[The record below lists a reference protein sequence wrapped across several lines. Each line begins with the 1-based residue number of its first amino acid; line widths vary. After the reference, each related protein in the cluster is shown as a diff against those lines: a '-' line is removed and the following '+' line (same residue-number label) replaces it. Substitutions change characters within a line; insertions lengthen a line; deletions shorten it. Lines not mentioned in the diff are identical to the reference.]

1 MIQNENITV
10 VPLKAKSTKTFITG
24 NRESLFDV
32 DIKPKN
38 QDNRFWSWG
47 SDNLFPVGLAQ
58 MARRSATHRRILND
72 KADYISGKGFVFDA
86 DLDRL
91 AELVKMP
98 NGSGET
104 LRQLLNKVAFDK
116 CLFGNAFVEVI
127 TDAEHSFLAL
137 YHHDASKC
145 RLCKDNRHILL
156 HHNWA
161 ALNWNDVKR
170 VALFPNFEKAAD
182 GTLRSMIH
190 YKDYEPMF
198 ENYGV
203 PPYIAGMNVSAIAY
217 KTDRWNI
224 SRLDNSFQPSGVMV
238 LAADLDNEE
247 QAQELIKTAE
257 QKFAGKPGQV
267 MFMVKNDA
275 SNDHSQFIPMNSN
288 NEADWLKLHQQATSD
303 IVVAHSWFRTL
314 SGLDYTSG
322 FSAERILQ
330 EYEVALNTII
340 LAEQE
345 ELLEPLRKII
355 RDILECDDSSLEIV
369 NRPPTSARPDYIK
382 VWEARRADGLEF
394 DPEDA
399 DQNLFLA
406 QLKYK
411 NQ

>member
-1 MIQNENITV
+1 
-10 VPLKAKSTKTFITG
+10 
-24 NRESLFDV
+24 
-32 DIKPKN
+32 
-38 QDNRFWSWG
+38 
-47 SDNLFPVGLAQ
+47 
-58 MARRSATHRRILND
+58 
-72 KADYISGKGFVFDA
+72 
-86 DLDRL
+86 
-91 AELVKMP
+91 
-98 NGSGET
+98 
-104 LRQLLNKVAFDK
+104 
-116 CLFGNAFVEVI
+116 
-127 TDAEHSFLAL
+127 
-137 YHHDASKC
+137 
-145 RLCKDNRHILL
+145 
-156 HHNWA
+156 
-161 ALNWNDVKR
+161 
-170 VALFPNFEKAAD
+170 
-182 GTLRSMIH
+182 
-190 YKDYEPMF
+190 
-198 ENYGV
+198 
-203 PPYIAGMNVSAIAY
+203 
-217 KTDRWNI
+217 
-224 SRLDNSFQPSGVMV
+224 
-238 LAADLDNEE
+238 
-247 QAQELIKTAE
+247 AQELIKTAE

-382 VWEARRADGLEF
+382 VWEARRADGLDF
-394 DPEDA
+394 NPEDA